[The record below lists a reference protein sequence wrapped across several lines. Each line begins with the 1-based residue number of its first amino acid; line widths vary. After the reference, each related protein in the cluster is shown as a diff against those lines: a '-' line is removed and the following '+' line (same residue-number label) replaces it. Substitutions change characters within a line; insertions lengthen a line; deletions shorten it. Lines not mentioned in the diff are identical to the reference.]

1 MCLAMLAAAIGIAA
15 AANTAGPGDG
25 TYGGYSSHYWGAYVL
40 DTTDGTLY
48 GYCVDPGQASPDN
61 PAITNDTYSVSTT
74 ANGSEATLG
83 WLAAQTGSGA
93 LGLSANDLAGAIS
106 MLAYNTFGGGSIDDG
121 PVSAASINTVTNFI
135 DNYPGTWTIRASL
148 QAAPAGGYVAGTSYT
163 GEVHVAADNGN
174 GVPDVQILSPTV
186 GGAGEF
192 SSFAW
197 TNATTGGGG
206 NASFKW
212 TDDNA
217 GDSFSASFTSR
228 YGLPT
233 GLADLGLAPAGSGG
247 QTMLLGI
254 PRSNAS
260 ATVNGTTATGSNPVG
275 PPVTVYLIKVATGD
289 ATDTPIAGAVF
300 NIANANGTVLY
311 PGVTTESIPVEI
323 DNLVSGDMQPGTT
336 YEVIETQA
344 PSGYTI
350 PANNVT
356 LFTTPA
362 TGGTVTVTVA
372 DPASVVTPPP
382 PSDTASVYMIK
393 TSSSDPTDT
402 PIAGAVFNLAD
413 GSGNILATGITST
426 TSPLEIDQLV
436 SGGMTDGSTYELIET
451 AAPAGY
457 YIAANNVTT
466 FTIPAGATI
475 DEVILADAPVPSPTV
490 ATQVTADSGLP
501 GTMLSDLV
509 TVSGDDGEAGV
520 IVATLYGPVAPSATG
535 SCGDLTLAQWEAGAT
550 QTFTT
555 DITGDGTY
563 TITGPTSA
571 SAGCYGWSDTITLTP
586 SSTTGSSSPT
596 SPTESTAITV
606 PVYFIKAS
614 STDPTATP
622 VAGAVFSL
630 ADASGTVLATG
641 ITSST
646 TPVEIDQLVSGGMP
660 EGATYELIETQA
672 PPGYYVPTG
681 NVTTFTVP
689 MDATA
694 YTVLSMAATTSIA
707 PSPNNGVRPT
717 GQLFAV
723 SCPTATT
730 CIAVG
735 IDDSEQ
741 VATSVGTLSGGTWT
755 WSAETQAGN
764 GYGEL
769 TAISCPSATSC
780 VAVGFNSNR
789 NNITI
794 AGTLSG
800 GTWTWSAESLVPG
813 QSSQGELTGVSCPS
827 ATTCVAVGYESSNN
841 TYQSVATVGTL
852 SGGTWTWTTQSVVT
866 PDATGYGQ
874 LNAVSCPSATSCV
887 AVGYDGSLQNGS
899 NQSVTT
905 VATLSGGLWT
915 WSAESPVTAD
925 SSGAGYLTGVSCST
939 ATTCVAVGYDA
950 GAQSVTTSGTLS
962 GGSWTWTADFTIT
975 PDSSGNGDLYG
986 VSCSTSTTC
995 VAVGQDPNDPI
1006 ATVGTL
1012 SGGTWTWSAA
1022 SSAVGDPTTG
1032 TGYDRGVS
1040 CASATTC
1047 VGAGYD
1053 SAFLGVVNVIALPQ
1067 GPVTAP
1073 TTAHTVTVTDPP
1085 MPTPALVTQV
1095 GAPVVSVAT
1104 TALIDTVTV
1113 SGDDGEAGTLTATL
1127 YGPVAAPSSMSC
1139 GDLTL
1144 AQWLASASQSYS
1156 VAITGDGPVV
1166 ITGAVPNSTGCYAWA
1181 ESLTLTPSNAVAT
1194 SPPTVPT
1201 ESSLVTIPVSF
1212 VKASTTDPTDTPIAG
1227 AVFTLESSSGVVLAT
1242 GLTSGTSA
1250 VAISVP
1256 GLYFLQGATYEL
1268 VETTAPAGYYVPTD
1282 NVTTFVVPSGATT
1295 YTVLV
1300 LDPPMPTPSLSS
1312 QVSASVQAPDTQLS
1326 DSVTVSGDDSEA
1338 ALIQA
1343 TLYGPVTPPASM
1355 RCGDL
1360 TPAQWEAAATQV
1372 ITVGVTGNG
1381 TYSVT
1386 GPNEAA
1392 TGCYAWAES
1401 LTLDPSGAGASS
1413 SPLVASEQTLMAVPV
1428 SFMKSSTTDPTDT
1441 PIAGAVFSL
1450 ASASGNILATG
1461 LVSGTSAVAINVP
1474 GLYFMQG
1481 ATYELIETR
1490 APSGYYIPV
1499 SNVTLFTIPAGA
1511 TTFNVITTDPP
1522 VPLLTPASVVSQI
1535 RTKYLTPGGHV
1546 ADSIDVTVD
1555 DGEPGTITGTLYGPV
1570 APPASMR
1577 CADLTL
1583 AQWRVA
1589 SSQVFVA
1596 VLGANG
1602 TGTVLGPVPTQAGCY
1617 GWAETVTLTASGATA
1632 TTPPTSTN
1640 EQAFA
1645 SVSGVGKGVGGTGTG
1660 RSTTNIN
1667 TGGPV
1672 RAGLNKTLLSSGL
1685 AFMAL
1690 AVALVDIGRKRRN
1703 ARGQK

>member
-1 MCLAMLAAAIGIAA
+1 MLATAIGIAA
-15 AANTAGPGDG
+15 AANTVGPGNG

-61 PAITNDTYSVSTT
+61 PAITNDTYTVSTVSN
-74 ANGSEATLG
+74 ASEATLG

-93 LGLSANDLAGAIS
+93 LGLSADNLAGGIS
-106 MLAYNTFGGGSIDDG
+106 MVAYNTYGGGSIDSG
-121 PVSAASINTVTNFI
+121 PVSAASISAVTNFI
-135 DNYPGTWTIRASL
+135 DNYPGTWTISATL
-148 QAAPAGGYVAGTSYT
+148 QAAPAGGYVAGRTYT
-163 GEVHVAADNGN
+163 GEVHVAAGNGN
-174 GVPDVQILSPTV
+174 GVPDVQILSPAV

-206 NASFKW
+206 NASFRW

-233 GLADLGLAPAGSGG
+233 GVADLGRAPAGSGG

-254 PRSNAS
+254 TRSNAS
-260 ATVNGTTATGSNPVG
+260 ATVNGTTASSTTVSPV
-275 PPVTVYLIKVATGD
+275 VTVYLVKVASGD
-289 ATDTPIAGAVF
+289 VTDTPIAGAVF
-300 NIANANGTVLY
+300 NITSASGTVLY
-311 PGVTTESIPVEI
+311 TGVTTQTTPVEI
-323 DNLVSGDMQPGTT
+323 DALVQPAGMTADT
-336 YEVIETQA
+336 VYEVIETQA

-356 LFTTPA
+356 NFTTPSA
-362 TGGTVTVTVA
+362 GGTMTVTVA
-372 DPASVVTPPP
+372 DPVSTVTPPP
-382 PSDTASVYMIK
+382 PPPNTASVDMVK
-393 TSSSDPTDT
+393 TSSTDPTDT

-426 TSPLEIDQLV
+426 TSPVEIDQLV

-466 FTIPAGATI
+466 FTIPAGATT
-475 DEVILADAPVPSPTV
+475 DEIIVADAPVPSPTV
-490 ATQVTADSGLP
+490 ATQVTSDSGLP
-501 GTMLSDLV
+501 GTVLSDVV

-520 IVATLYGPVAPSATG
+520 IVGTLYGPVAPSATG

-555 DITGDGTY
+555 DITGNGIY

-596 SPTESTAITV
+596 SPAESTAITV
-606 PVYFIKAS
+606 PVYFVKAS
-614 STDPTATP
+614 STDPTDTS

-630 ADASGTVLATG
+630 ADASGNILATG
-641 ITSST
+641 ITSAT

-723 SCPTATT
+723 SCPIATT

-735 IDDSEQ
+735 IDNSQQ
-741 VATSVGTLSGGTWT
+741 VATSIGTLSGGTWT

-764 GYGEL
+764 GYGDL
-769 TAISCPSATSC
+769 TAASCPSATSC

-800 GTWTWSAESLVPG
+800 GVWTWSAESLVPG
-813 QSSQGELTGVSCPS
+813 QSSQGELAGVSCPTT
-827 ATTCVAVGYESSNN
+827 TTCVAVGYESRNN
-841 TYQSVATVGTL
+841 TYQSITTVGTL
-852 SGGTWTWTTQSVVT
+852 SGGAWTWTAQSVVT
-866 PDATGYGQ
+866 PDATGYGR

-887 AVGYDGSLQNGS
+887 AVGYDGSLQSGS
-899 NQSVTT
+899 NQSITT
-905 VATLSGGLWT
+905 VGALSGGAWIWT
-915 WSAESPVTAD
+915 TESPVSAD
-925 SSGAGYLTGVSCST
+925 ASGAGYLYGVSCPT
-939 ATTCVAVGYDA
+939 ATTCVAVGFDA
-950 GAQSVTTSGTLS
+950 GAQSITTVGALS
-962 GGSWTWTADFTIT
+962 GGSWTWTADTVIT
-975 PDSSGNGDLYG
+975 PDSFGFGDLYG
-986 VSCSTSTTC
+986 VSCFSATTC
-995 VAVGQDPNDPI
+995 VAVGQDSYDPI

-1012 SGGTWTWSAA
+1012 SGGTWTWSAE

-1032 TGYDRGVS
+1032 TGYDRGVG

-1047 VGAGYD
+1047 VAVGYD
-1053 SAFLGVVNVIALPQ
+1053 RAFGGIANVMELPQ

-1073 TTAHTVTVTDPP
+1073 TAAYTVTVTDPP
-1085 MPTPALVTQV
+1085 MPTPALSTQV

-1104 TALIDTVTV
+1104 TALTDTVTV
-1113 SGDDGEAGTLTATL
+1113 SGNDGEAGTITATL
-1127 YGPVAAPSSMSC
+1127 YGPVAVPSSMSC
-1139 GDLTL
+1139 VDVTL
-1144 AQWLASASQSYS
+1144 VQWEASASQSYS

-1166 ITGAVPNSTGCYAWA
+1166 ITGVVPNSTGCYAWA

-1194 SPPTVPT
+1194 SLPTVPT

-1212 VKASTTDPTDTPIAG
+1212 VKASTTDPTDAPVAG

-1250 VAISVP
+1250 VAINVP
-1256 GLYFLQGATYEL
+1256 GLYFMQGATYEL
-1268 VETTAPAGYYVPTD
+1268 VEVTAPAGYYVPTN
-1282 NVTTFVVPSGATT
+1282 NVTTFTIPSGVTT
-1295 YTVLV
+1295 DTALV

-1312 QVSASVQAPDTQLS
+1312 QVSASDQAPGTRLT
-1326 DSVTVSGDDSEA
+1326 DSVVVSGDDSESG
-1338 ALIQA
+1338 LIQA

-1355 RCGDL
+1355 RCSDL
-1360 TPAQWEAAATQV
+1360 TLAEFEASPSQV
-1372 ITVGVTGNG
+1372 ITVAIGANG

-1386 GPNEAA
+1386 GPEESA

-1413 SPLVASEQTLMAVPV
+1413 SPLVVSEQTLIAVPV
-1428 SFMKSSTTDPTDT
+1428 TFTKASTTDPTGT
-1441 PIAGAVFSL
+1441 PIAGAVFNL
-1450 ASASGNILATG
+1450 ADANGNILATG
-1461 LVSGTSAVAINVP
+1461 LVSGTNAVTINVP
-1474 GLYFMQG
+1474 GLHFMQG

-1490 APSGYYIPV
+1490 EPRGYYIAG
-1499 SNVTLFTIPAGA
+1499 SNVITFTIPAGA
-1511 TTFNVITTDPP
+1511 TAYSVLATDPP

-1535 RTKYLTPGGHV
+1535 RTKYLTPGGGV
-1546 ADSIDVTVD
+1546 ADSIDVAVD

-1570 APPASMR
+1570 APPASMS

-1589 SSQVFVA
+1589 SSQVFTA
-1596 VLGANG
+1596 VLGADG

-1617 GWAETVTLTASGATA
+1617 GWAETVTLTASGATT

-1645 SVSGVGKGVGGTGTG
+1645 SVSGSGKGVGGTGTG
-1660 RSTTNIN
+1660 HSTTNIN

-1672 RAGLNKTLLSSGL
+1672 SEGLNKTLLSSGL
-1685 AFMAL
+1685 ALIAL
-1690 AVALVDIGRKRRN
+1690 AVLLVDIGRKRRS
-1703 ARGQK
+1703 ARG